1 MRKIGGFILLAL
13 MLCGC
18 VKEMQPGTSGYG
30 ALELRLDSGSAVR
43 LETKSFSDELL
54 DGLRFQNVLVILTD
68 NSGNVVGNVYKTY
81 PYVPGVDDIQDAE
94 GSDPV
99 TKDVIHFEHLLPGN
113 YNVYAYANIDATT
126 WQSSELISAQ
136 EKTATSGSFTSYLDR
151 ELAGLTTAGTDTPD
165 SPATSMLLTGKKTI
179 PVGLSVANDTLE
191 LSRPVVRFSVTV
203 RNHTSFP
210 VTVDGLSF
218 SHFNPDK
225 AYLIDHSS
233 SGVPVA
239 PDGVTYRALPPY
251 PILSGSPST
260 VAAESEAVVYQTLLY
275 ENASPNAYKIFSTLT
290 LDRSEGMS
298 DLTISMGERP
308 FGVIDYT
315 TLSQMDEGESIDVLV
330 MNPQKNPRSGR
341 LFYGIGTGYLA
352 WESVGYATY
361 EPLVARAN
369 AIFVAKNSSFAYSG
383 YTYNN
388 TNGYSSWDGS
398 SDPSTATSFNY
409 SGARSTHF
417 RTITKTDG
425 LYSIEG
431 LAINPATETS
441 ITNLSVEQG
450 AINDAGKF
458 PSDLPGDNLVRFK
471 QSNGNYLQS
480 DCNWGKTG
488 DQAKYSYIKSVSGG
502 TNQDRQFILFGKY
515 QAGGKLKRILSE
527 NNKEVPLTY
536 MSRNEDVNVVI
547 NVYYADQ
554 EGSIDFVVDNSTWT
568 NAAATTSSHT
578 FN

>member
-1 MRKIGGFILLAL
+1 MRKIGGSILLAL

-43 LETKSFSDELL
+43 LETKSFSDDLL

-239 PDGVTYRALPPY
+239 PDGVTYRALPSY

-260 VAAESEAVVYQTLLY
+260 VAAESEDMVYQTLLY

-290 LDRSEGMS
+290 LDRSSEGLS

-315 TLSQMDEGESIDVLV
+315 TLSEMDEGESVDVLV
-330 MNPQKNPRSGR
+330 FVPQVNKRYGR
-341 LFYGIGTGYLA
+341 LYAYTSSENRIAWESAGYDNYNGYLA
-352 WESVGYATY
+352 RAMAIYNQETSYDYGAT
-361 EPLVARAN
+361 
-369 AIFVAKNSSFAYSG
+369 G
-383 YTYNN
+383 YTSS
-388 TNGYSSWDGS
+388 NGYSHWYGLAA
-398 SDPSTATSFNY
+398 DPANNTSVFDY
-409 SGARSTHF
+409 SGALATHF
-417 RTITKTDG
+417 RPLTKQSDG
-425 LYSIEG
+425 LFSISG
-431 LAINPATETS
+431 LGLGNPVSGSS
-441 ITNLSVEQG
+441 I
-450 AINDAGKF
+450 
-458 PSDLPGDNLVRFK
+458 DNLEIIKGNRNNNSK
-471 QSNGNYLQS
+471 IASGTDNYLVKFRDPETRKLLTEKTNDTQIWLAYDTAS
-480 DCNWGKTG
+480 D
-488 DQAKYSYIKSVSGG
+488 
-502 TNQDRQFILFGKY
+502 NQDRQFILFGKY